1 MRKKEWRG
9 LIKKYSSNNY
19 IQLLFI
25 IGALLPFYFV
35 LYKIFSVRSLAFG
48 CFDDCVN
55 YMAGHFMIH
64 GKELYSEIFF
74 NHIMGMAYLSYAVQI
89 IHPPVNLY
97 DFVLSHRQAILI
109 IAFLLNV
116 LIIKRFMW
124 AGVGF
129 VLFYELTKFY
139 IFGDRFL
146 AESIVVYLAVYLSG
160 LVMEKLNNKKLS
172 LFDYVIAGIFS
183 FLIMYL
189 REPYIPLS
197 LFLYAVVLWGKINRP
212 KIISFG
218 VFTLLIGLVAL
229 NTSIP
234 DFIFNDYTV
243 NVQTIIKSEASSKSL
258 LGSGI
263 VQVFFNPIYILTGG
277 IWSIYRVFQIGISV
291 GFICGLVYL
300 IKLKHFKSLVIIII
314 MLGLSNIRIV
324 EPGVMYYEAYHGVV
338 WTGMLIFIT
347 LVLVYSVFK
356 NYKKIGIALILII
369 TMTFGYT
376 VFAPASYI
384 YDKINLQE
392 QLLTNF
398 GKEMNVGNVISKL
411 SDKNDT
417 VFLDGAD
424 DMIIW
429 QSKLF
434 TPYKYSW
441 YTSVMPQIPLY
452 RQERITMFKNN
463 PPDFYYDFCSKEA
476 PLNPGMP
483 GFIKNRYQQLYEN
496 GKPSCLYV
504 LKSKIPEIRSEQ
516 WKAAAEGFYTL

>member
-1 MRKKEWRG
+1 MNFKIQKNKLLKNNFFQTL
-9 LIKKYSSNNY
+9 LIAC
-19 IQLLFI
+19 L
-25 IGALLPFYFV
+25 LLPFYFI
-35 LYKIFSVRSLAFG
+35 LYKIFSVRALSFG

-74 NHIMGMAYLSYAVQI
+74 NHIMGMAYLSYVVQI

-97 DFVLSHRQAILI
+97 DFVLSHRQVILI

-116 LIIKRFMW
+116 LIIKRFTW
-124 AGVGF
+124 AGAGF
-129 VLFYELTKFY
+129 VLFYEFTKFY

-160 LVMEKLNNKKLS
+160 LVMEKLSNKKLS
-172 LFDYVIAGIFS
+172 VFDYVTAGVFS
-183 FLIMYL
+183 FLVMYL

-197 LFLYAVVLWGKINRP
+197 LFLYAVLLWGKISKP

-218 VFTLLIGLVAL
+218 AFTLLIVLVVL
-229 NTSIP
+229 NTSIS

-243 NVQTIIKSEASSKSL
+243 NAQTIIKSETNSKSL
-258 LGSGI
+258 LGLGI
-263 VQVFFNPIYILTGG
+263 LQVFFNPIYVLIGG
-277 IWSIYRVFQIGISV
+277 VWNIYRVFQMGISV
-291 GFICGLVYL
+291 GFICGMVNL
-300 IKLKHFKSLVIIII
+300 IKLKRFKSVVIIII

-347 LVLVYSVFK
+347 LVLVYGIFK

-384 YDKINLQE
+384 YDKIDLQE

-398 GKEMNVGNVISKL
+398 GREMNVGNVINKL

-452 RQERITMFKNN
+452 KNARLKMFRNN
-463 PPDFYYDFCSKEA
+463 PPDFYYDFCSKKA
-476 PLNPGMP
+476 PLNSSLPT
-483 GFIKNRYQQLYEN
+483 FIKGSYQQLYEN
-496 GKPSCLYV
+496 GKKSCLYV
-504 LKSKIPEIRSEQ
+504 LKEKIPEITEAQ
-516 WKAAAEGFYTL
+516 WKMAGEGFFTKP